1 MDTVIPGDIADQH
14 ASNTQRS
21 RARILN
27 EHKRRVGS
35 NEDQGSTRSL
45 REMNESHE
53 ASGPLREIINVDW
66 IMSECAGFA
75 DAVEHEDQQDSLYKY
90 INWEDP
96 LRTLGAYFT
105 ALTALIVT
113 HYYPWTQLA
122 LKYGAISL
130 GVVSVTEFANRQFTS
145 QTLLSRL
152 RPTEYRTIPE
162 STLNATLK
170 DVHDFVQYAIVKLQK
185 VALGQELDR
194 TFAAFL
200 VITSIYFLSGILS
213 PFGFIILGLTSLFV
227 APLVTSARGREVA
240 RDARVQAEKLG
251 TAAADNSNALASGGK
266 AKLAEGSARVRE
278 SAAGVQQRVGGVTQ
292 ATSQTAADLTGQVR
306 ETVSHTAE
314 DVRKLPEMGSN
325 ALSSTLAGDDVAEN
339 GSEHYTHEASPLGDR
354 RPAPDIDFTTRY
366 PEVGQGEDER
376 FGSVPGTVSKV
387 QVSEETA

>member
-53 ASGPLREIINVDW
+53 ASGPLREIISKCLIDVDW
-66 IMSECAGFA
+66 IMSECA
-75 DAVEHEDQQDSLYKY
+75 DQQDSLYKY